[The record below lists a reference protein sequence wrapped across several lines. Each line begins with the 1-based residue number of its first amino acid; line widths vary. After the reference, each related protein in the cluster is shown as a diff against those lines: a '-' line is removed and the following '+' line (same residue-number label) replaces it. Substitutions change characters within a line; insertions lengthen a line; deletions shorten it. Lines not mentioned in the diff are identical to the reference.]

1 VNVPTNGDIIHSIN
15 TTFVN
20 FLLIENVNSVLE
32 KNTENILVEEC
43 GNGKKYQSKINTI
56 YRITSEVS
64 NMLFECEE
72 HGYYRGETCPI
83 CGKKGKFL
91 MNDRELNSLS
101 RIIAGALR
109 HFPDKL
115 RLDMDGHGWVEISH
129 LIEAI
134 GSSRSGFNWLR
145 LHHIQALAATDPRGR
160 YQIDGGMIRAKYGH
174 SIDVNLDDL
183 PIADADEFFYP
194 VTEEEADIVLENG
207 IQPIDRKKVHLST
220 TIEKAVEAGSVRS
233 DHPLIIRV
241 DGEKA
246 RENGVEIFQASNDV
260 CVTESIDAEYLTQV
274 DDEVVDKIL
283 KEKR

>member
-1 VNVPTNGDIIHSIN
+1 MN
-15 TTFVN
+15 
-20 FLLIENVNSVLE
+20 
-32 KNTENILVEEC
+32 
-43 GNGKKYQSKINTI
+43 
-56 YRITSEVS
+56 

-72 HGYYRGETCPI
+72 HGYYRGDTCPV
-83 CGKKGKFL
+83 CSKKGKFL

-115 RLDMDGHGWVEISH
+115 RLGMDGHGWVEISQ
-129 LIEAI
+129 LMDAI

-145 LHHIQALAATDPRGR
+145 LHHIQALVATDPRSR

-183 PIADADEFFYP
+183 PITEVDELFYP

-207 IQPIDRKKVHLST
+207 IHPIDRKKVHLST

-233 DHPLIIRV
+233 EHPLIIKV
-241 DGEKA
+241 DGVKA
-246 RENGVEIFQASNDV
+246 RENGIDIFQASHDV
-260 CVTESIDAEYLTQV
+260 CVTDSVDAEYLSQV
-274 DDEVVDKIL
+274 EDSIVGKIL
-283 KEKR
+283 KEKNK